1 MTVVEVHFL
10 KKCNC
15 KNLKYKSNYLGHTCS
30 QYFPWR
36 LDTNTSS
43 FENSH
48 DGDAFIWS
56 SFTKFVKVI
65 LHHPTWIVNC
75 NPKTISLLCNMYVLP
90 SSKMHKGEKH
100 LQKWQVSGLKLLVY
114 VFQEKLIFKLSK
126 RGIPKNITAPGKKN
140 LPLLETSCAHSK
152 M

>member
-65 LHHPTWIVNC
+65 LHHPTWIVI
-75 NPKTISLLCNMYVLP
+75 PKPLVYYVICMCCLLTY
-90 SSKMHKGEKH
+90 SSKMHNGQKRLKKWRVSSFWKADFLTFILRH
-100 LQKWQVSGLKLLVY
+100 IKVFLLLQPW
-114 VFQEKLIFKLSK
+114 
-126 RGIPKNITAPGKKN
+126 
-140 LPLLETSCAHSK
+140 
-152 M
+152 